1 LGRVDIA
8 ARRWSIA
15 SRRSRRSSVERQR
28 DAEEGE
34 KKNKMNYVE
43 ARRGEDELDQV
54 SRPREADFVVFALNR
69 QRFDGSRTG
78 AETR

>member
-1 LGRVDIA
+1 
-8 ARRWSIA
+8 
-15 SRRSRRSSVERQR
+15 
-28 DAEEGE
+28 
-34 KKNKMNYVE
+34 MNYVE

-54 SRPREADFVVFALNR
+54 PGPREADFVVFALNR